1 VYEAKAEPH
10 EFVGEGREDAI
21 AKACEFF
28 GVQQDAL
35 EIGELPHGEVY
46 GLGARSLIVARVRGT
61 GGRPRS
67 DERTER
73 RDAASEERP
82 RRGRERSDR
91 GGRSERGDR
100 GGRSE
105 RGDRGGRSER
115 GDRPERD
122 ARPRRSSEEPQE
134 SSVGTARGEL
144 GDVGGFVLG
153 MVERMDLG
161 PFEISENREDDLVVL
176 EIHGPAAAELARGEG
191 RSVDALQLLANE
203 AASRL
208 SDDPAR
214 VVVDVEG
221 NAEARESLL
230 SRLATRAAGRARDT
244 SRAVKLDPM
253 NGRDRRLIHLAL
265 RDDDDVATMSIGEG
279 RYRQVLVVPRGA
291 PEFEEAQREARA
303 AAAHED
309 D

>member
-1 VYEAKAEPH
+1 MYEAKAEPH

-35 EIGELPHGEVY
+35 EIGELPQGEVY

-73 RDAASEERP
+73 RDAPSEERP
-82 RRGRERSDR
+82 RRGRERSGR
-91 GGRSERGDR
+91 GG
-100 GGRSE
+100 
-105 RGDRGGRSER
+105 RGGRSER

>member
-1 VYEAKAEPH
+1 
-10 EFVGEGREDAI
+10 
-21 AKACEFF
+21 
-28 GVQQDAL
+28 
-35 EIGELPHGEVY
+35 
-46 GLGARSLIVARVRGT
+46 
-61 GGRPRS
+61 
-67 DERTER
+67 
-73 RDAASEERP
+73 
-82 RRGRERSDR
+82 
-91 GGRSERGDR
+91 
-100 GGRSE
+100 
-105 RGDRGGRSER
+105 
-115 GDRPERD
+115 
-122 ARPRRSSEEPQE
+122 
-134 SSVGTARGEL
+134 
-144 GDVGGFVLG
+144 